1 MTKSEIISRIIF
13 LESQITHKIIS
24 DRNFR
29 ASDQDEF
36 KEYRTELRIL
46 REMVKDE
53 LYPPSYL
60 PDGKNPQRPT
70 ENLETKKIKLDN
82 KL

>member
-13 LESQITHKIIS
+13 LESQITQKIIS

-36 KEYRTELRIL
+36 KEHRTELRVL

-60 PDGKNPQRPT
+60 PDGENPQRPN
-70 ENLETKKIKLDN
+70 ENLETKKTKPDN

>member
-13 LESQITHKIIS
+13 LESQIVHKIIS
-24 DRNFR
+24 DRSFR

-36 KEYRTELRIL
+36 KEFRTELRIL

-53 LYPPSYL
+53 LNPISYL
-60 PDGKNPQRPT
+60 PDGKDPQRP
-70 ENLETKKIKLDN
+70 EKNLMTKKPKLDN
-82 KL
+82 RL

>member
-53 LYPPSYL
+53 
-60 PDGKNPQRPT
+60 
-70 ENLETKKIKLDN
+70 
-82 KL
+82 

>member
-13 LESQITHKIIS
+13 LESQITQKIIS
-24 DRNFR
+24 DRSFR
-29 ASDQDEF
+29 ATDQDEF
-36 KEYRTELRIL
+36 KEHRTELRIL

-60 PDGKNPQRPT
+60 PDGKNPQRPSVD
-70 ENLETKKIKLDN
+70 LEIKKPKLDN